1 MPKLLQRLTSFR
13 PRGLAGYMG
22 LAFSTLSIALTLVVV
37 EVVEREASHHVEQ
50 SIGHGLG
57 ELALQASDKL
67 DRGMFERYR
76 EVGLIAKRFALA
88 DAGLSHADWRQ
99 ILDDLR
105 RTYTYYSW
113 IGLADPQGKVMV
125 SAGGLLE
132 GADVS
137 KRPWFKD
144 ARRGTG
150 HVGDVHEALLLAKL
164 LPQSGSEPLRFV
176 DVAFPF
182 RDRDGKDRGVL
193 GAHLSWQW
201 ARDVERSIIA
211 PLESGR
217 QVEAL
222 IVGNNGTVLLGPASL
237 QGHVID
243 MPSLRRARA
252 ESAPGHVIETWPD
265 GKTTMTGYSASR
277 GYADYPGLGWTV
289 LVRQDVDNAFVPV
302 KRLRRYGLWSGIV
315 LALLF
320 SVAGV
325 FVARWITRPLMQ
337 LGLDAARIRQG
348 EGTAIVPQ
356 TRSYDEV
363 QALAGTLN
371 SLVVDQQRR
380 QAQLEE
386 LNLTLEQRVHER
398 TQALAEALTAVR
410 QSGQR
415 INAII
420 ETAQDAFIGVDLHG
434 RVIDWNSQA
443 EALFGWS
450 RDEMIGRS
458 LGLVV
463 PERFQPSFDKAIRLV
478 AEHGHMDVLERRV
491 ERIVHNR
498 GGTELPVEMT
508 ARLVV
513 GSGADFL
520 SIFLR
525 DISLRKKVE
534 QMKNELVA
542 TVSHE
547 LRTPLTSMRASLSL
561 LESGAVDDVPEDAM
575 ELIEI
580 AHRHCERLVRLVNDM
595 LDVEK
600 VESGHVHLVRAAQP
614 LAPIL
619 TDAVAAMQGH
629 ARQAGVRIAAGPL
642 PEVRAEVDGDRLTQ
656 VLTNLL
662 SNAIKFSPAG
672 AVVELTLEQQRQS
685 QDGEQG
691 LRIAVLDRGPGIP
704 EEFRGRIFQRF
715 AQSEEESAR
724 QQGSGLGLS
733 ISRNIVEAHGG
744 RMGFGDR
751 EGGGT
756 VFYVELPLQ
765 APDAALAGMAGTT

>member
-76 EVGLIAKRFALA
+76 EVGLIAKRFSLA
-88 DAGLSHADWRQ
+88 DASLSAGDWRR
-99 ILDDLR
+99 ILDDVR
-105 RTYTYYSW
+105 QTYTYYSW
-113 IGLADPQGKVMV
+113 IGLADPDGKVMV
-125 SAGGLLE
+125 SAGGLLQ

-137 KRPWFKD
+137 ARPWFQD
-144 ARRGTG
+144 AREGHG

-164 LPQSGSEPLRFV
+164 LPQSGGEPLRFV
-176 DVAFPF
+176 DVSFPF
-182 RDRDGKDRGVL
+182 RDRNGADRGVL

-201 ARDVERSIIA
+201 ARDVERSIIE
-211 PLESGR
+211 PLEAER
-217 QVEAL
+217 QVQAL
-222 IVGNNGTVLLGPASL
+222 IVGRNGMVLLGPPDL
-237 QGHVID
+237 QGHTVD
-243 MPSLRRARA
+243 MQSLRDARS
-252 ESAPGHVIETWPD
+252 EQKPGYIIEKWPD
-265 GKTTMTGYSASR
+265 GKTYMTGYSNSK

-289 LVRQDVDNAFVPV
+289 LVREDVDKAFVPV
-302 KRLRRYGLWSGIV
+302 KRLRSYGLWSGIA

-337 LGLDAARIRQG
+337 LGEEAARIREG
-348 EGTAIVPQ
+348 EGGAALAPQ
-356 TRSYDEV
+356 ARAYDEV

-371 SLVVDQQRR
+371 GLVVDLQRR
-380 QAQLEE
+380 QSQLED
-386 LNLTLEQRVHER
+386 LNLTLEQRVQER
-398 TQALAEALTAVR
+398 TQALAEALTVVR

-420 ETAQDAFIGVDLHG
+420 ESAQDAFVGVDLRGHI
-434 RVIDWNSQA
+434 IDWNTQA
-443 EALFGWS
+443 ERMFGWS
-450 RDEMIGRS
+450 RDEVIGRS
-458 LGLVV
+458 LGALVV
-463 PERFQPSFDKAIRLV
+463 PERFMASYDKALRMVNEAGYL
-478 AEHGHMDVLERRV
+478 DVLERRV
-491 ERIVHNR
+491 ERIVHTR
-498 GGTELPVEMT
+498 GGVELPVELT
-508 ARLVV
+508 AKLVV
-513 GSGADFL
+513 GSGTDFF

-561 LESGAVDDVPEDAM
+561 LDSGAVEGVPEDAR

-600 VESGHVHLVRAAQP
+600 VESGHVHLVRVDQEV
-614 LAPIL
+614 APVL
-619 TDAVAAMQGH
+619 RDAVAAMQGH
-629 ARQAGVRIAAGPL
+629 AQQAGVRIECGGTL
-642 PEVRAEVDGDRLTQ
+642 PGVHAEIDGDRLTQ
-656 VLTNLL
+656 VITNLL
-662 SNAIKFSPAG
+662 SNGIKFAPRGS
-672 AVVELTLEQQRQS
+672 VVEAALAWH
-685 QDGEQG
+685 GAG
-691 LRIAVLDRGPGIP
+691 LRISVLDRGPGIP

-715 AQSEEESAR
+715 AQSKEEEER

-733 ISRNIVEAHGG
+733 ISKNIVEAHGG
-744 RMGFGDR
+744 SIAYADR

-756 VFYVELPLQ
+756 VFHVDLPLH
-765 APDAALAGMAGTT
+765 AAHDTRSAEVKVA

>member
-1 MPKLLQRLTSFR
+1 MPKSFERLSSIR

-22 LAFSTLSIALTLVVV
+22 LAFSTLSIALTVVVV
-37 EVVEREASHHVEQ
+37 EVVEREASRHVAH

-76 EVGLIAKRFALA
+76 EVGLIAKRFSLA
-88 DAGLSHADWRQ
+88 DASLSAGDWRR
-99 ILDDLR
+99 ILDDVR
-105 RTYTYYSW
+105 QTYTYYSW
-113 IGLADPQGKVMV
+113 IGLADPDGKVMV
-125 SAGGLLE
+125 SAGGLLQ

-137 KRPWFKD
+137 ARPWFQD
-144 ARRGTG
+144 AREGHG

-164 LPQSGSEPLRFV
+164 LPQSGGEPLRFV
-176 DVAFPF
+176 DVSFPF
-182 RDRDGKDRGVL
+182 RDRNGADRGVL

-201 ARDVERSIIA
+201 ARDVERSIIE
-211 PLESGR
+211 PLEAER
-217 QVEAL
+217 QVQAL
-222 IVGNNGTVLLGPASL
+222 IVGRNGMVLLGPPDL
-237 QGHVID
+237 QGHTVD
-243 MPSLRRARA
+243 MQSLRDARS
-252 ESAPGHVIETWPD
+252 EQKPGYIIEKWPD
-265 GKTTMTGYSASR
+265 GKTYMTGYSNSK

-289 LVRQDVDNAFVPV
+289 LVREDVDKAFVPV
-302 KRLRRYGLWSGIV
+302 KRLRSYGLWSGIA

-337 LGLDAARIRQG
+337 LGEEAARIREG
-348 EGTAIVPQ
+348 EGGAALAPQ
-356 TRSYDEV
+356 ARAYDEV

-371 SLVVDQQRR
+371 GLVVDLQRR
-380 QAQLEE
+380 QSQLED
-386 LNLTLEQRVHER
+386 LNLTLEQRVQER
-398 TQALAEALTAVR
+398 TQALAEALTVVR

-420 ETAQDAFIGVDLHG
+420 ESAQDAFVGVDLRGHI
-434 RVIDWNSQA
+434 IDWNTQA
-443 EALFGWS
+443 ERMFGWS
-450 RDEMIGRS
+450 RDEVIGRS
-458 LGLVV
+458 LGALVV
-463 PERFQPSFDKAIRLV
+463 PERFMASYDKALRMVNEAGYL
-478 AEHGHMDVLERRV
+478 DVLERRV
-491 ERIVHNR
+491 ERIVHTR
-498 GGTELPVEMT
+498 GGVELPVELT
-508 ARLVV
+508 AKLVV
-513 GSGADFL
+513 GSGTDFF

-561 LESGAVDDVPEDAM
+561 LDSGAVEGVPEDAR

-600 VESGHVHLVRAAQP
+600 VESGHVHLVRVDQEV
-614 LAPIL
+614 APVL
-619 TDAVAAMQGH
+619 RDAVAAMQGH
-629 ARQAGVRIAAGPL
+629 AQQAGVRIECGGTL
-642 PEVRAEVDGDRLTQ
+642 PGVHAEIDGDRLTQ
-656 VLTNLL
+656 VITNLL
-662 SNAIKFSPAG
+662 SNGIKFAPRGS
-672 AVVELTLEQQRQS
+672 VVEAALAWH
-685 QDGEQG
+685 GAG
-691 LRIAVLDRGPGIP
+691 LRISVLDRGPGIP

-715 AQSEEESAR
+715 AQSKEEEER

-733 ISRNIVEAHGG
+733 ISKNIVEAHGG
-744 RMGFGDR
+744 SIAYADR

-756 VFYVELPLQ
+756 VFHVDLPLH
-765 APDAALAGMAGTT
+765 AAHDTRSAEVKVA